1 MAKLNSENISAHTPK
16 KVYVSSDFI
25 DGCRLCGNKNDRMIN
40 VFHKPG
46 QKKKLVE
53 VIADTLGVSICENDQ
68 MSPLICRCCER
79 KITKFI
85 EFKNEVHNFQ
95 DCIHSRFSVKR
106 CIIPTEE
113 TNKKRIT
120 TNSTTTIDT
129 PYAAKQLGL
138 LPTCHTGGQTDC
150 NTKSHEMVYLEID
163 PLSLCNNNTST
174 SVSGVPLNALQI
186 EKLHRALK
194 SRFPTHIGQ
203 CAMSIKEIK
212 QACQEILLKE
222 LDEQCKELCLRKNPS
237 VLRNNGFDDI
247 VKFDWLNI
255 VYELQKRCPFLLSVL
270 NTVTAKK
277 KTQSELAPCIGMAYA
292 ILMIQRNH
300 ELSLVQRINTLIMA
314 EGNAKKQLYTRCQ
327 KVGFALSHQSKVN
340 LLDEIGGHFA
350 DEAITMVKN
359 GCKMQGTGDNWDFRI
374 LCHDMRKDHQNK
386 DMHYFASN
394 LLFERVPIP
403 DNLSL
408 SPKHDIKTLENSSFL
423 LSVAESKKL
432 LEDYIKLL

>member
-1 MAKLNSENISAHTPK
+1 
-16 KVYVSSDFI
+16 
-25 DGCRLCGNKNDRMIN
+25 
-40 VFHKPG
+40 
-46 QKKKLVE
+46 
-53 VIADTLGVSICENDQ
+53 
-68 MSPLICRCCER
+68 
-79 KITKFI
+79 
-85 EFKNEVHNFQ
+85 
-95 DCIHSRFSVKR
+95 
-106 CIIPTEE
+106 
-113 TNKKRIT
+113 
-120 TNSTTTIDT
+120 
-129 PYAAKQLGL
+129 
-138 LPTCHTGGQTDC
+138 
-150 NTKSHEMVYLEID
+150 
-163 PLSLCNNNTST
+163 
-174 SVSGVPLNALQI
+174 
-186 EKLHRALK
+186 
-194 SRFPTHIGQ
+194 
-203 CAMSIKEIK
+203 
-212 QACQEILLKE
+212 
-222 LDEQCKELCLRKNPS
+222 
-237 VLRNNGFDDI
+237 
-247 VKFDWLNI
+247 
-255 VYELQKRCPFLLSVL
+255 
-270 NTVTAKK
+270 
-277 KTQSELAPCIGMAYA
+277 MAYA

-432 LEDYIKLL
+432 LEDYKVIISRILVQYLPAFGAFKTIVPTHIDHVYQDEMSKQSVI

>member
-1 MAKLNSENISAHTPK
+1 
-16 KVYVSSDFI
+16 
-25 DGCRLCGNKNDRMIN
+25 
-40 VFHKPG
+40 
-46 QKKKLVE
+46 
-53 VIADTLGVSICENDQ
+53 
-68 MSPLICRCCER
+68 
-79 KITKFI
+79 
-85 EFKNEVHNFQ
+85 
-95 DCIHSRFSVKR
+95 
-106 CIIPTEE
+106 
-113 TNKKRIT
+113 
-120 TNSTTTIDT
+120 
-129 PYAAKQLGL
+129 
-138 LPTCHTGGQTDC
+138 
-150 NTKSHEMVYLEID
+150 MVYLEID

-432 LEDYIKLL
+432 LEDYKVIISRILVQYLPAFGAFKTIVPTHIDHVYQDEMSKQSVIVPLPIQMKDEKSYADTVDILSSYEDAIEDIYSRAGVIQKPKKDNQIILLKTAFHLGIHDQSNLELMLQRRTTQIICKAYQFHLVVTN